1 MGYCPVCNG
10 LEQVNQ
16 SCPQCGVAMVDKG
29 RWFDYF
35 DDYSA
40 YMPINTMK
48 LFDGIENDLQDETCP
63 HLIFCEKCNKDS
75 VVLIQEK
82 T

>member
-10 LEQVNQ
+10 LEQVYQ
-16 SCPQCGVAMVDKG
+16 ACPSCGSSMAEKG

-35 DDYSA
+35 DEYSA

-48 LFDGIENDLQDETCP
+48 LFDGIKDDLKQETCP
-63 HLIFCEKCNKDS
+63 HLFYCENCNEDT
-75 VVLIQEK
+75 VMLIKEK
-82 T
+82 I